1 MCLLFPCCLTTIPL
15 AALLPPSCSDWAE
28 RLTSEFLVAA
38 RGGNGNTALSPLNA
52 TLLPAPV
59 MFGLIEGRAPSGILP
74 AGAACLGKHGSE
86 RTKQIAPPSPLTV
99 AIHSVKLVTAA
110 LGRLVGGRGGTKL
123 TLHLKATAG
132 LATRQFW
139 GQKEMEAPPGL
150 RTGLGSGRKLQGCPR
165 EDSPSLSPNPT
176 TMMKSSYWGQR
187 EGVR

>member
-1 MCLLFPCCLTTIPL
+1 METRPC
-15 AALLPPSCSDWAE
+15 
-28 RLTSEFLVAA
+28 
-38 RGGNGNTALSPLNA
+38 PLNP

-59 MFGLIEGRAPSGILP
+59 MFGLIKGRAPSGILP

-110 LGRLVGGRGGTKL
+110 LGRWGRRGGTKPML
-123 TLHLKATAG
+123 QLKATAG
-132 LATRQFW
+132 LATRRFW
-139 GQKEMEAPPGL
+139 GQKEREEPPGL
-150 RTGLGSGRKLQGCPR
+150 RIGLESGRKLQGCPR
-165 EDSPSLSPNPT
+165 EDSLSLPPKPT

>member
-38 RGGNGNTALSPLNA
+38 RRGNGNTALSPLNA

-86 RTKQIAPPSPLTV
+86 RTKQIAPPSPLTA

-110 LGRLVGGRGGTKL
+110 LGRWGRRGGTKL
-123 TLHLKATAG
+123 MLQLKATAG
-132 LATRQFW
+132 W
-139 GQKEMEAPPGL
+139 GQKEMEEPPGL
-150 RTGLGSGRKLQGCPR
+150 RIGLESGRKLQGCPR
-165 EDSPSLSPNPT
+165 EDSLSLPPKPT